1 MDLLKRDLGKF
12 SAYATII
19 GILVGAGVFRVTG
32 EAGAI
37 AGSAVPFAYLLFT
50 PIILATAI
58 AYSVFVS
65 TPLGMRPGG
74 AYIHISRTFNNYYI
88 GFIAVWM
95 KLMAFVGG
103 ITFMA
108 TSFGEYLTFFIP
120 NMEVRISASAVL
132 IFFFCVNIIGIRYY
146 GLLQTGMLIILI
158 ISIIVLVI
166 PGLFAVDLSY
176 YNPLLPKGIKGVLS
190 AMPMLFFSYAGFE
203 SLAQVAGETKNPTTT
218 LPKVFIKGVLI
229 SVIIFFM
236 MSFVAF
242 GVLPAETLAVS
253 KSAMADAAKQYLP
266 AGGSAIVAIGAMSAF
281 LTSINATILVP
292 SRLLFVFSEDRL
304 MPPILAK
311 VHPKWKTPYIS
322 LIISAII
329 CVILIWYQS
338 SQFLMNAGLIGIFGI
353 YALQG
358 IALIALPHTN
368 RRLYDSAKVKLPIW
382 SLYIIGSISVIT
394 MVIFIL
400 GIIQDTLFFT
410 IGGLSIGTLLYIL
423 GRYQGKKDGFDYS
436 ARMEKDYHLL
446 ENK

>member
-1 MDLLKRDLGKF
+1 
-12 SAYATII
+12 
-19 GILVGAGVFRVTG
+19 
-32 EAGAI
+32 
-37 AGSAVPFAYLLFT
+37 
-50 PIILATAI
+50 
-58 AYSVFVS
+58 
-65 TPLGMRPGG
+65 
-74 AYIHISRTFNNYYI
+74 
-88 GFIAVWM
+88 
-95 KLMAFVGG
+95 
-103 ITFMA
+103 
-108 TSFGEYLTFFIP
+108 
-120 NMEVRISASAVL
+120 
-132 IFFFCVNIIGIRYY
+132 
-146 GLLQTGMLIILI
+146 MLIILI

-218 LPKVFIKGVLI
+218 LPKVFIKGVLV
-229 SVIIFFM
+229 SVVIFFM

-266 AGGSAIVAIGAMSAF
+266 SWGSAIVAIGAMSAF

-358 IALIALPHTN
+358 IALL
-368 RRLYDSAKVKLPIW
+368 
-382 SLYIIGSISVIT
+382 SLIHI
-394 MVIFIL
+394 
-400 GIIQDTLFFT
+400 
-410 IGGLSIGTLLYIL
+410 
-423 GRYQGKKDGFDYS
+423 
-436 ARMEKDYHLL
+436 
-446 ENK
+446 

>member
-158 ISIIVLVI
+158 ISIIILVI

-203 SLAQVAGETKNPTTT
+203 SLAQVAGEIKNPTTT
-218 LPKVFIKGVLI
+218 LPKVFIKGVLV
-229 SVIIFFM
+229 SVVIFFM

-266 AGGSAIVAIGAMSAF
+266 DWGSAIVAIGAMSAF

-353 YALQG
+353 YTLQG
-358 IALIALPHTN
+358 IALIALPHAN
-368 RRLYDSAKVKLPIW
+368 RRLYDSAKVKLPVW

-410 IGGLSIGTLLYIL
+410 IGGLTIGTLLYIL

-436 ARMEKDYHLL
+436 ARMEEDYHLL
-446 ENK
+446 EE

>member
-1 MDLLKRDLGKF
+1 MHLLKRDLGKF
-12 SAYATII
+12 SAYATIV
-19 GILVGAGVFRVTG
+19 GILIGAGVFRVTG

-37 AGSAVPFAYLLFT
+37 AGSAVPFAYLLFA
-50 PIILATAI
+50 PIILSTAL
-58 AYSVFVS
+58 AYSVFIS

-95 KLMAFVGG
+95 KLMAFVGA

-120 NMEVRISASAVL
+120 DINIKMSASVVL
-132 IFFFCVNIIGIRYY
+132 IFFFCINIIGIRYY

-158 ISIIVLVI
+158 ISIFILVV
-166 PGLFAVDLSY
+166 PGIFAINFSY
-176 YNPLLPKGIKGVLS
+176 YDPLFPKGMKGVLS

-203 SLAQVAGETKNPTTT
+203 SLAQVAGETKNPTQT
-218 LPKVFIKGVLI
+218 LPEVFIKGVLAA
-229 SVIIFFM
+229 VFIFFM

-242 GVLPAETLAVS
+242 GVLPADTLAIS
-253 KSAMADAAKQYLP
+253 KSAMADAASVYLP
-266 AGGSAIVAIGAMSAF
+266 SWGSSIVAIGAMSAF

-304 MPPILAK
+304 MPAILAK

-329 CVILIWYQS
+329 CVLLIWYQS
-338 SQFLMNAGLIGIFGI
+338 SQFLLNAGLIGIFGI
-353 YALQG
+353 YTLQG
-358 IALIALPHTN
+358 IALIALPHKN
-368 RRLYDSAKVKLPIW
+368 RRLFDSAKVKLPIW
-382 SLYIIGSISVIT
+382 AINIIGSISVIT
-394 MVIFIL
+394 MVVFIL
-400 GIIQDTLFFT
+400 DIIKETIFFT
-410 IGGLSIGTLLYIL
+410 FGGLAVGTLLYFI
-423 GRYQGKKDGFDYS
+423 GRYQGKKDGFDYD

-446 ENK
+446 EE